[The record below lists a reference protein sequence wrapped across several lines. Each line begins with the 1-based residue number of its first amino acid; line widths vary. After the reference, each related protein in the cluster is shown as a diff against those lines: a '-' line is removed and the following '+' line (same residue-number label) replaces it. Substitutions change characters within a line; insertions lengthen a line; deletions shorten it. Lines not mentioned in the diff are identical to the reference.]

1 MFEVAVILD
10 YAQMR
15 VSDPTIARDAI
26 ELSGLLRRLAASA
39 VVAERIELFGA
50 IGCRYEVKY
59 GTVASHDFAL
69 CRIEVLLNEMQISAI
84 AHVSLIVANAAI
96 ADNENIIVSRD
107 VLGSLLGDFFLLILR
122 IDDHRLKVRLR
133 HHRR

>member
-1 MFEVAVILD
+1 M
-10 YAQMR
+10 
-15 VSDPTIARDAI
+15 SDPTIARDAI
-26 ELSGLLRRLAASA
+26 ELSSLLRRLAAGA
-39 VVAERIELFGA
+39 VVVERIELFGA

-59 GTVASHDFAL
+59 GTVAPHDFAL
-69 CRIEVLLNEMQISAI
+69 CRIEVLLNELQISAI

-96 ADNENIIVSRD
+96 ADNENIVLSRD

-122 IDDHRLKVRLR
+122 IDNHRLKVSLR